1 MCLERQSARG
11 ALLRLL
17 LRLVAHGVLA
27 TVCLRR
33 LVACL
38 APPPGPPAP
47 CEGDAGPWQPAA
59 ADALVQ
65 DEVVAA
71 LMQVRCLAAPPGI
84 QPEWSDGCSMPA
96 LQREWFPFHA
106 NVSLGSA

>member
-1 MCLERQSARG
+1 MWWVPQSVRG

-17 LRLVAHGVLA
+17 VRLVAHGVLA

-47 CEGDAGPWQPAA
+47 AEADAGAWQPAA
-59 ADALVQ
+59 ADAAVQ

-71 LMQVRCLAAPPGI
+71 LMQACCLVAPYG
-84 QPEWSDGCSMPA
+84 
-96 LQREWFPFHA
+96 
-106 NVSLGSA
+106 

>member
-1 MCLERQSARG
+1 MPCLPTPIYRHTTFSVCRGCQGVRG

-17 LRLVAHGVLA
+17 VRLVAHGVLA

-47 CEGDAGPWQPAA
+47 CEALDAGAWQPAA
-59 ADALVQ
+59 ADAAVQ

-71 LMQVRCLAAPPGI
+71 LMQARCLAAPHGHR
-84 QPEWSDGCSMPA
+84 GGA
-96 LQREWFPFHA
+96 
-106 NVSLGSA
+106 

>member
-1 MCLERQSARG
+1 MRG

-17 LRLVAHGVLA
+17 VRLVAHGVLA

-47 CEGDAGPWQPAA
+47 CEADAGPWQPAA
-59 ADALVQ
+59 DDALVQ

-71 LMQVRCLAAPPGI
+71 LMQARCLAAQHGRR
-84 QPEWSDGCSMPA
+84 GG
-96 LQREWFPFHA
+96 
-106 NVSLGSA
+106 V